1 MAPRRGRTA
10 GEAPDD
16 GAPAGDAAG
25 KSAPP
30 RGRRWK
36 RIGLAVVAVAALA
49 SPFWGRPLLAKM
61 AFFRVRRVRIEGAR
75 YTLPRDILR
84 QLHVDTTVSVWTSLG
99 PLEARVA
106 ELPEVRA
113 AVIRRKLP
121 GTLVVTVTERVPVA
135 VVPTPQGLR
144 PYDASGLPLPIDPSR
159 FPVDVPVLARRD
171 TAALRLLGELRQR
184 APELYQKVSD
194 VRRVGDEI
202 DLSFATFLVRAMADV
217 TVLRLEDV
225 EPVERDLANRRLT
238 IAELDLRF
246 RDQVIARLK

>member
-1 MAPRRGRTA
+1 MAPRRGRAA
-10 GEAPDD
+10 GEAPED
-16 GAPAGDAAG
+16 GAPAGEAAG
-25 KSAPP
+25 QPAP
-30 RGRRWK
+30 RRVRRWK
-36 RIGLAVVAVAALA
+36 RLGLAAVVVAALA
-49 SPFWGRPLLAKM
+49 SPVWGRPLLGKM

-159 FPVDVPVLARRD
+159 FTVDVPVLARRD

-217 TVLRLEDV
+217 TVLRLEDL